1 MSDSVYVGQLPADAQ
16 ESDLRKLFPKATTV
30 QVTPAVGTRP
40 GLVLFF
46 FNYFLLE
53 QSPICR
59 HAFLKFPDDSS
70 AAAAVKQG
78 ATLKNT
84 PLKVG
89 FQNKRAE
96 PQKRSSDADDKS
108 G

>member
-1 MSDSVYVGQLPADAQ
+1 LQYSSI
-16 ESDLRKLFPKATTV
+16 S
-30 QVTPAVGTRP
+30 
-40 GLVLFF
+40 
-46 FNYFLLE
+46 
-53 QSPICR
+53 S
-59 HAFLKFPDDSS
+59 HAFLSFPDDSS

-78 ATLKNT
+78 ATFQNT
-84 PLKVG
+84 QLKVA